1 MRDPAIA
8 PWARLLDRV
17 SFPPILPSVHPPV
30 KALFDFFPVVA
41 FFITYVAFGQDIYL
55 ATKVMMA
62 ATLLQVSY
70 LLVRRQ
76 PITFTHG
83 ASAFLAWGLG
93 GLALAL
99 HNPLFIKWKPT
110 VAYWLFAVAFLGSQY
125 FGAKKPLLQRALG
138 EAATL
143 EPRDWRQLNVA
154 WVIFFAF
161 LGLLNLYVVYNFSEA
176 FWVKFK
182 LFGALGLTLAFS
194 IAQGVWI
201 AMRSAPEHPDSADK
215 SSVP

>member
-1 MRDPAIA
+1 
-8 PWARLLDRV
+8 
-17 SFPPILPSVHPPV
+17 V

-41 FFITYVAFGQDIYL
+41 FFAAYMAFGQDIYL

-62 ATLLQVSY
+62 ATLLQVLY
-70 LLVRRQ
+70 LLARRQ
-76 PITFTHG
+76 PITFTHA

-110 VAYWLFAVAFLGSQY
+110 VAYWLFAVFFAGSQ
-125 FGAKKPLLQRALG
+125 FIGEKPLLQRALG
-138 EAATL
+138 HAANL
-143 EPRDWRQLNVA
+143 EPRDWRQLNIA
-154 WVIFFAF
+154 WAIFFAC
-161 LGLLNLYVVYNFSEA
+161 LGVLNLYVVYNFSEA

-194 IAQGVWI
+194 IVQGVWI
-201 AMRSAPEHPDSADK
+201 AMRSTPEQPGSADK